1 VPRPGRPREPLIRRH
16 EVVAAALRLVDD
28 GGIESVTLRKLAAA
42 LNVHPMS
49 LYYHFENRQAILD
62 AVAQSIMR
70 ELRPPE
76 RIPDDFISWS
86 VSNALR
92 SRRALLEHP
101 NAIPLFVAR
110 YPRATRREMYESE
123 FAALARQGIAE
134 RYWLLFVESLE
145 ALVVGGVLY
154 LRAADPG
161 EAGEPGDAGEPQPAH
176 LDAAAYDTAFEVAY
190 RGYVVSLLEQYR
202 EASRLD

>member
-1 VPRPGRPREPLIRRH
+1 
-16 EVVAAALRLVDD
+16 
-28 GGIESVTLRKLAAA
+28 VTLRKLAAA

-62 AVAQSIMR
+62 AVAQSILR

-76 RIPDDFISWS
+76 RIPDDFIGWS
-86 VSNALR
+86 VANAVR

-110 YPRATRREMYESE
+110 YPRATRQEMYASE
-123 FAALARQGIAE
+123 FAALAKQGIAE

-154 LRAADPG
+154 LRPADTGTSEPSPAAQG
-161 EAGEPGDAGEPQPAH
+161 AQAAQ
-176 LDAAAYDTAFEVAY
+176 AAALDGAEYDAAFEVAY
-190 RGYVVSLLEQYR
+190 RGYVVSLLDHYR
-202 EASRLD
+202 QMSQPD